1 MRHRSIFF
9 LGGGVKCFYAKVPAL
24 KIIMASILTTE
35 IVGGSFSFMKLIHGA
50 KAKTFTGI
58 FNCLKV
64 IFVFQHPYHLSTI
77 PFRKFVDR
85 RLTGNLN

>member
-1 MRHRSIFF
+1 
-9 LGGGVKCFYAKVPAL
+9 
-24 KIIMASILTTE
+24 MASILTTE
-35 IVGGSFSFMKLIHGA
+35 IVRGSFSLMKLIHGG

-64 IFVFQHPYHLSTI
+64 IFVFQHPYHSSTI
-77 PFRKFVDR
+77 PFRKVVNK

>member
-1 MRHRSIFF
+1 
-9 LGGGVKCFYAKVPAL
+9 
-24 KIIMASILTTE
+24 MASILTTE
-35 IVGGSFSFMKLIHGA
+35 IVGGSFSFMKLIYGG

-64 IFVFQHPYHLSTI
+64 IFVFQHPYHSSTI
-77 PFRKFVDR
+77 PFRKVVNR